1 MKKKW
6 KVKKSWISSM
16 KWILA
21 IILIIMSLF
30 ILVVSI
36 GTKKQEELT
45 TVEEK
50 GYLDY
55 QVYLKSNQYYQVP
68 YLKKGERYISALID
82 AISVQF
88 EYELDSK
95 EALNYDGKYRI
106 DASLDVKQKNDTKD
120 SKTLWAKQFVIQ
132 PTKQT
137 KLQKKNKITVKDEF
151 VIDYDIY
158 TNLVRT
164 FQQQYQV
171 DVRANLDVKIYIDT
185 VGTLENKDK
194 DITKNVV
201 MSLQIPLNE
210 TTIDITEENNL
221 IRGKE
226 VILDES
232 DEMIHNKPLFILGC
246 FLLSASTIVFV
257 YYGLELLKDG
267 KEQYSYSKEKNRILR
282 KYDSVIVNAKRIP
295 NMEGLSI
302 IEVSSFDELLDAEE
316 ELHTPIIFVEMIP
329 GAVGW
334 FFIITQ
340 NQVWRYVLKVKV
352 K

>member
-30 ILVVSI
+30 ILLVSI
-36 GTKKQEELT
+36 GIEEQKELT
-45 TVEEK
+45 TIEEK

-55 QVYLKSNQYYQVP
+55 QVYLKPNQYYQVP

-137 KLQKKNKITVKDEF
+137 KIQKKNKITVKDEF

-171 DVRANLDVKIYIDT
+171 DVSANLDVKIYIDT

-210 TTIDITEENNL
+210 TTIDFTEENNI

-226 VILDES
+226 VILDET
-232 DEMIHNKPLFILGC
+232 DELVHNKPLFILGC
-246 FLLSASTIVFV
+246 FLLSTSTIVFV

-316 ELHTPIIFVEMIP
+316 ELHTPIIFVEIIP

>member
-30 ILVVSI
+30 ILLVSI
-36 GTKKQEELT
+36 GIEEQKELT
-45 TVEEK
+45 TIEEK

-55 QVYLKSNQYYQVP
+55 QVYLKPNQYYQVP

-132 PTKQT
+132 PTKQI
-137 KLQKKNKITVKDEF
+137 KIQKKNKITVKDEF

-171 DVRANLDVKIYIDT
+171 DVSANLDVKIYIDT

-210 TTIDITEENNL
+210 TTIDITEENNI

-226 VILDES
+226 VILDET
-232 DEMIHNKPLFILGC
+232 DELVHNKPLFILGC
-246 FLLSASTIVFV
+246 FLLSTSTIVFV

-316 ELHTPIIFVEMIP
+316 ELHTPIIF
-329 GAVGW
+329 
-334 FFIITQ
+334 F
-340 NQVWRYVLKVKV
+340 
-352 K
+352 